1 MPIAIL
7 LIVGLVFYSSTNQE
21 KIDIQKNETTK
32 VVTNPTPTSKPVKEE
47 IKAEPV
53 KEEIKAEPVQEL
65 AEKELIVDDSDTNYL
80 KIILYIIA
88 AIGTIFGGFYL
99 FSNRKSGSAESS
111 SLDVSRKDIEE
122 SYHPETQ
129 EQQSAQEETQTESQ
143 EQQPAQEET
152 QNETQEQQP
161 AQEETQTES
170 QEQQTTED
178 ENKNK

>member
-32 VVTNPTPTSKPVKEE
+32 VVTNPTPTSKPVKAEPVKEEIKAEPVKEEIKAEPVKEE

-122 SYHPETQ
+122 NYHPET
-129 EQQSAQEETQTESQ
+129 
-143 EQQPAQEET
+143 
-152 QNETQEQQP
+152 
-161 AQEETQTES
+161 

>member
-53 KEEIKAEPVQEL
+53 KEKIKVEPVKEKIKAEPVKEETKAEPVKEEIKAEPVKEEIKAEPVKEEIKAEPVKEEIKAEPVQEL
-65 AEKELIVDDSDTNYL
+65 AEKELIVDDSNTNYL

-111 SLDVSRKDIEE
+111 SLDVNI
-122 SYHPETQ
+122 Y
-129 EQQSAQEETQTESQ
+129 
-143 EQQPAQEET
+143 
-152 QNETQEQQP
+152 
-161 AQEETQTES
+161 
-170 QEQQTTED
+170 
-178 ENKNK
+178 